1 LGPLISA
8 VDVLLFGAHPDDV
21 EWGAGGTA
29 LLMKQQG
36 LRFAFVDLSAGEMGS
51 RGTPEARKLEA
62 QAAADFAG
70 ASARETLCL
79 PDCGLVDAPETRRL
93 IASTIRRVRPRVV
106 MAPYWE
112 DRHPDHSAAG
122 CMVRNAALFCTLRKF
137 EDQNPPHKPELFL
150 YYLLHNYEK
159 PSLVMDISEVY
170 ERKLE
175 LLRLHETQFSM
186 TAEQF
191 GLVPQGLGEYLYGL
205 ESRDRFFG
213 SLIGC
218 QHGEAFVADRPLRV
232 TNFSRV
238 LSGLFG

>member
-1 LGPLISA
+1 
-8 VDVLLFGAHPDDV
+8 
-21 EWGAGGTA
+21 
-29 LLMKQQG
+29 
-36 LRFAFVDLSAGEMGS
+36 
-51 RGTPEARKLEA
+51 
-62 QAAADFAG
+62 
-70 ASARETLCL
+70 
-79 PDCGLVDAPETRRL
+79 
-93 IASTIRRVRPRVV
+93 
-106 MAPYWE
+106 
-112 DRHPDHSAAG
+112 
-122 CMVRNAALFCTLRKF
+122 VRNAALFCTLRKF

-191 GLVPQGLGEYLYGL
+191 GLVPQGLGDYLYGL